1 MAKKAQIDAV
11 RPVLEAADRTA
22 DVVETVLDKVDKVAD
37 KGTDVVE
44 TGLEK
49 VADVVPD
56 ALDTAV
62 HVSTKGGRK
71 LAIFIR
77 DPKTMAV
84 SAVVLAALLGAG
96 LGVAGYSL
104 AVKRLK
110 SKIQKEADLELE
122 SAISEMRRFYETKYK
137 DGRFATPASAV
148 EELLPEGV
156 QETLKNYQGAH
167 GSETVVL
174 DEAQTEIALETDAVP
189 EETEE
194 TLRAKGYTDAQIAEV
209 LGTNQPAIDAL
220 REKMRSGTP
229 VEITETHSNIFVDGH
244 ELEEFDYAAEVD
256 KRNPDEPYIITHDEF
271 MENENGFTQ
280 GTMTYYNGDDILTD
294 DKDVPV
300 PDIENIV
307 GSEALTRFGYG
318 SRDRNVVYVR
328 NEKLETDFEITLSQ
342 GEFAKEVAGFQHSA
356 PIRRFRRGDD
366 E

>member
-122 SAISEMRRFYETKYK
+122 SAISEMRRFYET
-137 DGRFATPASAV
+137 
-148 EELLPEGV
+148 
-156 QETLKNYQGAH
+156 
-167 GSETVVL
+167 
-174 DEAQTEIALETDAVP
+174 
-189 EETEE
+189 
-194 TLRAKGYTDAQIAEV
+194 
-209 LGTNQPAIDAL
+209 
-220 REKMRSGTP
+220 
-229 VEITETHSNIFVDGH
+229 
-244 ELEEFDYAAEVD
+244 
-256 KRNPDEPYIITHDEF
+256 
-271 MENENGFTQ
+271 
-280 GTMTYYNGDDILTD
+280 
-294 DKDVPV
+294 
-300 PDIENIV
+300 
-307 GSEALTRFGYG
+307 
-318 SRDRNVVYVR
+318 
-328 NEKLETDFEITLSQ
+328 
-342 GEFAKEVAGFQHSA
+342 
-356 PIRRFRRGDD
+356 
-366 E
+366 